1 MKTCVVA
8 LAALA
13 LAAAAP
19 ALASEQHPTLNEL
32 EGEVMCPVCHTT
44 LDMSDSPAA
53 KRIEAFIAARIEAGD
68 TKSEIKRRLV
78 ASFGEGILAAPPKRG
93 FGLLAWLLPLVG
105 ILVGGGALGFGA
117 WKWSQSRE
125 PAVAVAGGPPLDP
138 ELERRLD
145 DELRRFDG

>member
-1 MKTCVVA
+1 MRPLLVL

-13 LAAAAP
+13 LAAPAA
-19 ALASEQHPTLNEL
+19 ASEQHPTLNEL

-53 KRIEAFIAARIEAGD
+53 KRIEAFIVARIRAGE
-68 TKSEIKRRLV
+68 TKSQIERQLV
-78 ASFGEGILAAPPKRG
+78 ANFGEGILAAPPRRG
-93 FGLLAWLLPLVG
+93 FGLLAWLLPLAG
-105 ILVGGGALGFGA
+105 ILAGAAALGFGA
-117 WKWSQSRE
+117 WKWSSSRGE
-125 PAVAVAGGPPLDP
+125 PQPAVAGVPLDP